1 MRVLSQGFMYKT
13 YQNLGTFVKT
23 HPSFMER
30 KTSAGNRNVHVTRG
44 PLWPVIPAIP
54 SIPLSP

>member
-1 MRVLSQGFMYKT
+1 MYKT
-13 YQNLGTFVKT
+13 YQNLETFVKT